1 MEHRRSTQ
9 QQNASLTSHPTKPF
23 CWVTHTSKVYTKISK
38 NVDQT
43 CTDKTPAGSRLS
55 VCCGG
60 GRKEW
65 VSEWVG
71 RDVWGWREAADRL
84 SVCLRTHWWLKWPPL
99 FRGPNM
105 HVPLVNS
112 TLQLLHSELS
122 FYFSTA
128 RPHKELSPNLFTA
141 LYCLQSN
148 GAHTSR

>member
-9 QQNASLTSHPTKPF
+9 QQNALFTSHPTKPF

-55 VCCGG
+55 VLWR
-60 GRKEW
+60 GRKR
-65 VSEWVG
+65 VSERGCVEVG
-71 RDVWGWREAADRL
+71 GAADRL
-84 SVCLRTHWWLKWPPL
+84 SVCLRIHWWLKWPPL

-122 FYFSTA
+122 FYCSMA
-128 RPHKELSPNLFTA
+128 RPHKELNPNSFMV
-141 LYCLQSN
+141 LYCLKSN

>member
-1 MEHRRSTQ
+1 MEHRGSTQ
-9 QQNASLTSHPTKPF
+9 QQNASLTSHPTKPL
-23 CWVTHTSKVYTKISK
+23 CWVTHTRKVYTKISK

-43 CTDKTPAGSRLS
+43 CTDKTPAGFKALAVVEGEEKSD
-55 VCCGG
+55 C
-60 GRKEW
+60 
-65 VSEWVG
+65 VG

-122 FYFSTA
+122 LHFSAA
-128 RPHKELSPNLFTA
+128 RPHKELSPNLFMA
-141 LYCLQSN
+141 LYCLKSN